1 MAVHI
6 RKARTMRLLM
16 VSAQRGG
23 ISSSQISPY
32 QKGGLPGET
41 GKSTISTHKP
51 EYHIKRPT
59 EMNCSKSAM
68 YRVDTFLQVENKRHS
83 IHSMAATPR

>member
-1 MAVHI
+1 
-6 RKARTMRLLM
+6 MRLLM
-16 VSAQRGG
+16 ISAQRGG

-32 QKGGLPGET
+32 QKGGLQGET

-51 EYHIKRPT
+51 EYNLKRPT
-59 EMNCSKSAM
+59 EMKCSKIAM
-68 YRVDTFLQVENKRHS
+68 GSLDTLLQVENKRHS